1 MGDENAN
8 TYADEWDA
16 GTMGCGELLL
26 HLSIKM
32 KLLQPGQLFKLIA
45 LDPGAVE
52 DMPAWCRMTG
62 HFLIAADHP
71 LYVMRRRDN

>member
-1 MGDENAN
+1 
-8 TYADEWDA
+8 
-16 GTMGCGELLL
+16 MGCGELLL
-26 HLSIKM
+26 HLSMKM
-32 KLLQPGQLFKLIA
+32 KQLQAGQLFKLIA

-62 HFLIAADHP
+62 HFLITAGHP

>member
-1 MGDENAN
+1 M
-8 TYADEWDA
+8 
-16 GTMGCGELLL
+16 
-26 HLSIKM
+26 KM
-32 KLLQPGQLFKLIA
+32 KQLQAGQLFKLIA

-62 HFLIAADHP
+62 HFLITAGHP